1 VDSGCAE
8 VAEPDELVIDLREG
22 EPSDRGVKPPSP
34 YGYDAVM
41 PKSWRS
47 ATNTGAVP
55 HRREQPCKSEVAL
68 PRRFRLK
75 QRFPPLQR
83 IVHYGPVNGQQVA
96 VKLTVAQSILLHS
109 TGIEN
114 PMRDLDGR
122 LRDSDHLQLLTDT
135 FGRDRR
141 WLGSQINRTADTLEG
156 AKREWHKSIVAR
168 NRYGFAVN
176 DSYLVL
182 LEYRSPERDL
192 RQRSFGIAYK
202 RIVVGYQIE
211 LDDVDRHPRQ
221 QHHAGIW

>member
-1 VDSGCAE
+1 MDSSYAKPVE
-8 VAEPDELVIDLREG
+8 LDELVIDLRAEEAREG
-22 EPSDRGVKPPSP
+22 GVKPPST
-34 YGYDAVM
+34 YGYDAVV

-47 ATNTGAVP
+47 STSTGAVL
-55 HRREQPCKSEVAL
+55 HRREQPLKSEVAL
-68 PRRFRLK
+68 PRRFRLM

-83 IVHYGPVNGQQVA
+83 VVHYGPIEGQEVA

-135 FGRDRR
+135 FGGNRR
-141 WLGSQINRTADTLEG
+141 SMGAERNRTVGTLEG

-168 NRYGFAVN
+168 NRYGFAV
-176 DSYLVL
+176 SGGYLVL

-192 RQRSFGIAYK
+192 RHRSFGIAYK
-202 RIVVGYQIE
+202 RIVLAYQIE
-211 LDDVDRHPRQ
+211 LDDVDKHPRQ
-221 QHHAGIW
+221 QSHAGTW

>member
-1 VDSGCAE
+1 VDPSSVDDAE
-8 VAEPDELVIDLREG
+8 LDALVIDLRA
-22 EPSDRGVKPPSP
+22 RKARHAGVRPPST
-34 YGYDAVM
+34 YGYDAVV

-47 ATNTGAVP
+47 STNTGGTP
-55 HRREQPCKSEVAL
+55 HRREQPSKSEVAL

-83 IVHYGPVNGQQVA
+83 VVHYGPIDGQEVD

-122 LRDSDHLQLLTDT
+122 LRESDHLQLLTDT

-141 WLGSQINRTADTLEG
+141 SLGSQLTRTARTLDG

-168 NRYGFAVN
+168 NRYGFAVRAG
-176 DSYLVL
+176 YLVL

-202 RIVVGYQIE
+202 RIVVAYQIE

-221 QHHAGIW
+221 QHHTGAW

>member
-8 VAEPDELVIDLREG
+8 VAEPGELVIDLRDG
-22 EPSDRGVKPPSP
+22 ERRGGGVKPPSV
-34 YGYDAVM
+34 YGYDAII

-47 ATNTGAVP
+47 PTNTGAVP
-55 HRREQPCKSEVAL
+55 HRREQPSKSELAL

-83 IVHYGPVNGQQVA
+83 VVHYGPIDGQEVT
-96 VKLTVAQSILLHS
+96 VKLTIAQSMLLHS

-122 LRDSDHLQLLTDT
+122 LRDSDHLQLLTET

-141 WLGSQINRTADTLEG
+141 SLGSQMDRTPDTLEG

-192 RQRSFGIAYK
+192 RHRSFGIAYK

-211 LDDVDRHPRQ
+211 EDDVDRHPRQ